1 MSFLGN
7 LREAFYKV
15 RIVPSRKPV
24 DQTTFMDDKEGVPSK
39 IQQAEME
46 GTTIDL
52 TDFTKISAMKG
63 TKSQK
68 YETFEEM
75 VRDGRIAAAIEIY
88 SNDSVQFNQEGR
100 VLWIESDNADVA
112 AYCEKLISDL
122 NIEQNLWS
130 YAYNLWLYGDVYLET
145 FENASVM
152 DKKPG
157 LLYEPVRKNM
167 NILTQKNIEGAKLQ
181 RYIRKVPNPAEIYD
195 LQYKGKTAGF
205 IKSEIEVEHNLQ
217 NNTYVYGGTVNDM
230 KVLSPTKYVHICLS
244 PNINRFPEK
253 FTLVKKQD
261 KKINEDGYVEGDN
274 DSENE
279 FTFEVKSG
287 QSVLENV
294 YTAYQSLKLKED
306 SVLLE
311 RITKSSITR
320 IIQVELGDM
329 PESQKIEKLREIKN
343 QIEQQLI
350 LNKQAGNI
358 QSRPGAQ
365 PIENI
370 IYTTTK
376 DGKGT
381 ISSVNIGGDV
391 DIGNLG
397 DVEQAED
404 KLFGSLL
411 IPKGL
416 LGADM
421 EGSGLSNGGSLTEMN
436 TTYARRI
443 KRGQMALISGITDLI
458 NIFALADGLGDR
470 IIGKFQ
476 VRLTPII
483 TIEDNR
489 RDDLM
494 RTKIQNV
501 GDILNL
507 IDKMDAIDQESKI
520 KMLVNWL
527 GSYLNQQEIVN
538 IINERLDELE
548 EKGIDVD
555 KASEE
560 EDKEDSGDID
570 MDINVGGPSSGPD
583 FGPDISGPDLDMG
596 EPTDIDTDIESEPEP
611 ESGTNEPE
619 LAPQENLAD
628 IEGEDLL

>member
-7 LREAFYKV
+7 IREAFYKV
-15 RIVPSRKPV
+15 RVVPARRAV
-24 DQTTFMDDKEGVPSK
+24 DKTSFTDEQHSVATKL
-39 IQQAEME
+39 QQADVE
-46 GTTIDL
+46 GTTLDL
-52 TDFTKISAMKG
+52 SDLSKVSAMKG

-75 VRDGRIAAAIEIY
+75 VRDGRIASAIEVY

-100 VLWIESDNADVA
+100 VLWIESDDSDVA
-112 AYCEKLISDL
+112 NYCERLISDL

-167 NILTQKNIEGAKLQ
+167 NILTQKQIVGAKLQ

-195 LQYKGKTAGF
+195 LQYKGKTAGY

-217 NNTYVYGGTVNDM
+217 NNTHIYSGVTTDL

-261 KKINEDGYVEGDN
+261 NKLNEKGYVEGDN

-279 FTFEVKSG
+279 FTFEIKSG

-294 YTAYQSLKLKED
+294 YTAYQTLKLKED

-350 LNKQAGNI
+350 LNKEAGNI

-391 DIGNLG
+391 DIGNL
-397 DVEQAED
+397 DDIDQAEN
-404 KLFGSLL
+404 KLFGALL
-411 IPKGL
+411 IPKAI

-421 EGSGLSNGGSLTEMN
+421 EGTGLSNGGSLTEMN

-458 NIFALADGLGDR
+458 NIFALADDLGDK

-483 TIEDNR
+483 TVEDNR
-489 RDDLM
+489 RDELM

-538 IINERLDELE
+538 IINERLEELE
-548 EKGIDVD
+548 EKGIDVN
-555 KASEE
+555 KAAEE

-570 MDINVGGPSSGPD
+570 MDINVGGPSSSPD
-583 FGPDISGPDLDMG
+583 FGPDLGGPDLDF
-596 EPTDIDTDIESEPEP
+596 DIPEEPEP
-611 ESGTNEPE
+611 ETETEEGTTGEPE

>member
-7 LREAFYKV
+7 IREAFYKV
-15 RIVPSRKPV
+15 RVVPARRAV
-24 DQTTFMDDKEGVPSK
+24 DKTSFTDEQHSVATKL
-39 IQQAEME
+39 QQADVE
-46 GTTIDL
+46 GTTLDL
-52 TDFTKISAMKG
+52 SDLSKESAMKG

-75 VRDGRIAAAIEIY
+75 VRDGRIASAIEVY

-100 VLWIESDNADVA
+100 VLWIESDDSDVA
-112 AYCEKLISDL
+112 NYCERLISDL

-167 NILTQKNIEGAKLQ
+167 NILTQKQIVGAKLQ

-195 LQYKGKTAGF
+195 LQYKGKTAGY

-217 NNTYVYGGTVNDM
+217 NNTHIYSGVTTDL

-261 KKINEDGYVEGDN
+261 NKLNEKGYVEGDN

-279 FTFEVKSG
+279 FTFEIKSG

-294 YTAYQSLKLKED
+294 YTAYQTLKLKED

-350 LNKQAGNI
+350 LNKEAGNI

-391 DIGNLG
+391 DIGNL
-397 DVEQAED
+397 DDIDQAEN
-404 KLFGSLL
+404 KLFGALL
-411 IPKGL
+411 IPKAI

-421 EGSGLSNGGSLTEMN
+421 EGTGLSNGGSLTEMN

-458 NIFALADGLGDR
+458 NIFALADDLGDK

-483 TIEDNR
+483 TVEDNR
-489 RDDLM
+489 RDELM

-538 IINERLDELE
+538 IINERLEELE
-548 EKGIDVD
+548 EKGIDVN
-555 KASEE
+555 KAAEE

-570 MDINVGGPSSGPD
+570 MDINVGGPSSSPD
-583 FGPDISGPDLDMG
+583 FGPDLGGPDLDF
-596 EPTDIDTDIESEPEP
+596 DIPEEPEP
-611 ESGTNEPE
+611 ETETEEGTTGEPE

>member
-7 LREAFYKV
+7 IREAFYKV
-15 RIVPSRKPV
+15 RVVPARKAV
-24 DQTTFMDDKEGVPSK
+24 DKTSFTDEQHSVATKL
-39 IQQAEME
+39 QQADVE
-46 GTTIDL
+46 GTTLDL
-52 TDFTKISAMKG
+52 SDLSKVSAMKG

-75 VRDGRIAAAIEIY
+75 VRDGRIASAIEVY

-100 VLWIESDNADVA
+100 VLWIESDDSDVA
-112 AYCEKLISDL
+112 NYCERLISDL

-167 NILTQKNIEGAKLQ
+167 NILTQKQIVGAKLQ

-195 LQYKGKTAGF
+195 LQYKGKTAGY

-217 NNTYVYGGTVNDM
+217 NNTHIYSGVTTDL

-261 KKINEDGYVEGDN
+261 NKLNEKGYVEGDN

-279 FTFEVKSG
+279 FTFEIKSG

-294 YTAYQSLKLKED
+294 YTAYQTVKLKED

-350 LNKQAGNI
+350 LNKEAGNI

-391 DIGNLG
+391 DIGNL
-397 DVEQAED
+397 DDIDQAEN
-404 KLFGSLL
+404 KLFGALL
-411 IPKGL
+411 IPKAI

-421 EGSGLSNGGSLTEMN
+421 EGTGLSNGGSLTEMN

-458 NIFALADGLGDR
+458 NIFALADDLGDK

-483 TIEDNR
+483 TVEDNR
-489 RDDLM
+489 RDELM

-538 IINERLDELE
+538 IINERLEELE
-548 EKGIDVD
+548 EKGIDVN
-555 KASEE
+555 KAAEE

-583 FGPDISGPDLDMG
+583 FGPDLGGPDLDF
-596 EPTDIDTDIESEPEP
+596 DIPEEPEP
-611 ESGTNEPE
+611 ETETEEGTTGEPE

>member
-7 LREAFYKV
+7 IREAFYKV
-15 RIVPSRKPV
+15 RVVPARKAV
-24 DQTTFMDDKEGVPSK
+24 DKTSFTDEQHSVATKL
-39 IQQAEME
+39 QQADVE
-46 GTTIDL
+46 GTTLDL
-52 TDFTKISAMKG
+52 SDLSKVSAMKG

-75 VRDGRIAAAIEIY
+75 VRDGRIASAIEVY

-100 VLWIESDNADVA
+100 VLWIESDDSDVA
-112 AYCEKLISDL
+112 NYCERLISDL

-145 FENASVM
+145 FENASAM

-167 NILTQKNIEGAKLQ
+167 NILTQKQIVGAKLQ

-195 LQYKGKTAGF
+195 LQYKGKTAGY

-217 NNTYVYGGTVNDM
+217 NNTHIYSGVTTDL

-261 KKINEDGYVEGDN
+261 NKLNEKGYVEGDN

-279 FTFEVKSG
+279 FTFEIKSG

-294 YTAYQSLKLKED
+294 YTAYQTLKLKED

-350 LNKQAGNI
+350 LNKEAGNI

-391 DIGNLG
+391 DIGNL
-397 DVEQAED
+397 DDIDQAEN
-404 KLFGSLL
+404 KLFGALL
-411 IPKGL
+411 IPKAI

-421 EGSGLSNGGSLTEMN
+421 EGTGLSNGGSLTEMN

-458 NIFALADGLGDR
+458 NIFALADDLGDK

-483 TIEDNR
+483 TVEDNR
-489 RDDLM
+489 RDELM

-538 IINERLDELE
+538 IINERLEELE
-548 EKGIDVD
+548 EKGIDVN
-555 KASEE
+555 KAAEE

-570 MDINVGGPSSGPD
+570 MDINVGGPSSSPD
-583 FGPDISGPDLDMG
+583 FGPDLGGPDLDF
-596 EPTDIDTDIESEPEP
+596 DIPEEPEP
-611 ESGTNEPE
+611 ETETEEGTTGEPE

>member
-7 LREAFYKV
+7 IREAFYKV
-15 RIVPSRKPV
+15 RIVPARRAV
-24 DQTTFMDDKEGVPSK
+24 DKTSFTDEQHSVATKL
-39 IQQAEME
+39 QQADVE
-46 GTTIDL
+46 GTTLDL
-52 TDFTKISAMKG
+52 SDLSKVSAMKG

-75 VRDGRIAAAIEIY
+75 VRDGRIASAIEVY

-100 VLWIESDNADVA
+100 VLWIESDDSDVA
-112 AYCEKLISDL
+112 NYCERLISDL

-167 NILTQKNIEGAKLQ
+167 NILTQKQIVGAKLQ

-195 LQYKGKTAGF
+195 LQYKGKTAGY

-217 NNTYVYGGTVNDM
+217 NNTHIYSGVTTDL

-261 KKINEDGYVEGDN
+261 NKLNEKGYVEGDN

-279 FTFEVKSG
+279 FTFEIKSG

-294 YTAYQSLKLKED
+294 YTAYQTLKLKED

-350 LNKQAGNI
+350 LNKEAGNI

-391 DIGNLG
+391 DIGNL
-397 DVEQAED
+397 DDIDQAEN
-404 KLFGSLL
+404 KLFGALL
-411 IPKGL
+411 IPKAI

-421 EGSGLSNGGSLTEMN
+421 EGTGLSNGGSLTEMN

-458 NIFALADGLGDR
+458 NIFALADDLGDK

-483 TIEDNR
+483 TVEDNR
-489 RDDLM
+489 RDELM

-538 IINERLDELE
+538 IINERLEELE
-548 EKGIDVD
+548 EKGIDVN
-555 KASEE
+555 KAAEE

-583 FGPDISGPDLDMG
+583 FGPDISGPDLDIG
-596 EPTDIDTDIESEPEP
+596 EPTDIDTDIESEPES
-611 ESGTNEPE
+611 EANEPE

>member
-7 LREAFYKV
+7 IREAFYKV
-15 RIVPSRKPV
+15 RVVPARKAV
-24 DQTTFMDDKEGVPSK
+24 DKTSFTDEQHSVATKL
-39 IQQAEME
+39 QQADVE
-46 GTTIDL
+46 GTTLDL
-52 TDFTKISAMKG
+52 SDLSKVSAMKG

-75 VRDGRIAAAIEIY
+75 VRDGRIASAIEVY

-100 VLWIESDNADVA
+100 VLWIESDDSDVA
-112 AYCEKLISDL
+112 NYCERLISDL

-167 NILTQKNIEGAKLQ
+167 NILTQKQIVGAKLQ

-195 LQYKGKTAGF
+195 LQYKGKTAGY

-217 NNTYVYGGTVNDM
+217 NNTHIYSGVTTDL

-261 KKINEDGYVEGDN
+261 NKLNEKGYVEGDN

-279 FTFEVKSG
+279 FTFEIKSG

-294 YTAYQSLKLKED
+294 YTAYQTLKLKED

-350 LNKQAGNI
+350 LNKEAGNI

-391 DIGNLG
+391 DIGNL
-397 DVEQAED
+397 DDIDQAEN
-404 KLFGSLL
+404 KLFGALL
-411 IPKGL
+411 IPKAI

-421 EGSGLSNGGSLTEMN
+421 EGTGLSNGGSLTEMN

-458 NIFALADGLGDR
+458 NIFALADDLGDK

-483 TIEDNR
+483 TVEDNR
-489 RDDLM
+489 RDELM

-538 IINERLDELE
+538 IINERLEELE
-548 EKGIDVD
+548 EKGIDVN
-555 KASEE
+555 KAAEE

-583 FGPDISGPDLDMG
+583 FGPDLGGPDLDF
-596 EPTDIDTDIESEPEP
+596 DIPEEPEP
-611 ESGTNEPE
+611 ETETEEGTTGEPE

>member
-7 LREAFYKV
+7 IREAFYKV
-15 RIVPSRKPV
+15 RVVPARKAV
-24 DQTTFMDDKEGVPSK
+24 DKTSFTDEQHSVATKL
-39 IQQAEME
+39 QQADVE
-46 GTTIDL
+46 GTTLDL
-52 TDFTKISAMKG
+52 SDLSKVSAMKG

-75 VRDGRIAAAIEIY
+75 VRDGRIASAIEVY

-100 VLWIESDNADVA
+100 VLWIESDDSDVA
-112 AYCEKLISDL
+112 NYCERLISDL

-167 NILTQKNIEGAKLQ
+167 NILTQKQIVGAKLQ

-195 LQYKGKTAGF
+195 LQYKGKTAGY

-217 NNTYVYGGTVNDM
+217 NNTHIYSGVTTDL

-261 KKINEDGYVEGDN
+261 NKLNEKGYVEGDN

-279 FTFEVKSG
+279 FTFEIKSG

-294 YTAYQSLKLKED
+294 YTAYQTLKLKED

-350 LNKQAGNI
+350 LNKEAGNI

-391 DIGNLG
+391 DIGNL
-397 DVEQAED
+397 DDIDQAEN
-404 KLFGSLL
+404 KLFGALL
-411 IPKGL
+411 IPKAI

-421 EGSGLSNGGSLTEMN
+421 EGTGLSNGGSLTEMN

-458 NIFALADGLGDR
+458 NIFALADDLGDK

-483 TIEDNR
+483 TVEDNR
-489 RDDLM
+489 RDELM

-538 IINERLDELE
+538 IINERLEELE
-548 EKGIDVD
+548 EKGIDVN
-555 KASEE
+555 KAAEE

-570 MDINVGGPSSGPD
+570 MDINVGGPSSSPN
-583 FGPDISGPDLDMG
+583 FGSDLGGPDLDF
-596 EPTDIDTDIESEPEP
+596 DIPEEPEP
-611 ESGTNEPE
+611 ETETEEGTTGEPE